1 MVRFVEVLAE
11 LVLRARR
18 RGGVESV
25 RKANPRGVR
34 VGNENDRANET
45 SSLDVSEREKKTI
58 KCNSSSA
65 RRSVVSARSLGS
77 RP

>member
-1 MVRFVEVLAE
+1 VVRFVEVLAE

-25 RKANPRGVR
+25 RKANPRGLQ

-45 SSLDVSEREKKTI
+45 SSLNVSGAGKKNH
-58 KCNSSSA
+58 KM
-65 RRSVVSARSLGS
+65 
-77 RP
+77 